1 MRKQG
6 RQNRKAHSLGPIKRD
21 VPETFFRLCHH
32 CLFLNESESEI
43 QRCIQCEKDFVSSD
57 KDQWESDPK
66 KGNSELLETELDR
79 QMEDEENSDERKEKS
94 PPPQKKYYLNGLNG
108 KW

>member
-1 MRKQG
+1 MKQG
-6 RQNRKAHSLGPIKRD
+6 RQNQKNHSLGPVKRD

-43 QRCIQCEKDFVSSD
+43 HHCLQCEKDFMPSEGDS
-57 KDQWESDPK
+57 WEEESDRDLDDDLDEGESETPIIRK
-66 KGNSELLETELDR
+66 KS
-79 QMEDEENSDERKEKS
+79 
-94 PPPQKKYYLNGLNG
+94 YLNGLNG